1 MLKGMFYYFL
11 ACVWL
16 FLCMYGVIF
25 IDEYF
30 GMSEMSAIIINIV
43 IVIGIFFAFGVFIM
57 ILMMGTFDSIQD
69 YIVGLRSIPKR
80 IRSFSITAVFLSLK
94 EKLVFLWALTPLI
107 LMYVVTPIVLVN
119 FIGAWV
125 FLIFPIW
132 VIGYYLYAENS
143 ATKRDHMPFLEH
155 TEAIGIMVGVAFPTL
170 LSFVGTLIYY
180 FW

>member
-1 MLKGMFYYFL
+1 MIKGIFYWLLSGAWMILGMLS
-11 ACVWL
+11 
-16 FLCMYGVIF
+16 INF

-30 GMSEMSAIIINIV
+30 GIIEMSAIVSNILLVIWSFFIFGGFIIILW
-43 IVIGIFFAFGVFIM
+43 IGIFDIK
-57 ILMMGTFDSIQD
+57 
-69 YIVGLRSIPKR
+69 LRSVPKR

-132 VIGYYLYAENS
+132 VIGYYVYAENS
-143 ATKRDHMPFLEH
+143 ATKRKHMPFLEH
-155 TEAIGIMVGVAFPTL
+155 TEAIGIMIGVAFPTI

>member
-1 MLKGMFYYFL
+1 MMRGMFYYVL
-11 ACVWL
+11 ACAWIL
-16 FLCMYGVIF
+16 LGMLSINF

-30 GMSEMSAIIINIV
+30 RIIKMSAIVNNILLVIWSFFIFGGFIIILLT
-43 IVIGIFFAFGVFIM
+43 GIFDIE
-57 ILMMGTFDSIQD
+57 
-69 YIVGLRSIPKR
+69 LRSIPQR
-80 IRSFSITAVFLSLK
+80 IKSFSISSSFLSLK

-132 VIGYYLYAENS
+132 VIGYYVYAENS
-143 ATKRDHMPFLEH
+143 ATKRKHMPFLEH
-155 TEAIGIMVGVAFPTL
+155 TEAIGIMIGVAFPTI